1 MGQLSKIMLA
11 LSLLVLIIL
20 WNNASKDSKAY
31 WENLGPNIDKSLNP
45 NKYDK
50 ITE

>member
-20 WNNASKDSKAY
+20 WNNASKESKTY
-31 WENLGPNIDKSLNP
+31 WENIGPYWNKQFNP
-45 NKYDK
+45 NN
-50 ITE
+50 